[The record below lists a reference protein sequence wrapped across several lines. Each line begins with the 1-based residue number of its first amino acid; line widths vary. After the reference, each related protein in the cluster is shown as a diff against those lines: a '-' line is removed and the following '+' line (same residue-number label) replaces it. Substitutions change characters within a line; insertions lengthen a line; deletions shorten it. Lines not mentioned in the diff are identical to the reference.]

1 MGNLLEVK
9 NLFLD
14 IVLPHSILPVIQD
27 VSFNLKKGE
36 ILSLVGESGCGKS
49 VCSMSLTRLLPV
61 NLIRYKEGEI
71 RFGEKNLISLPNEEL
86 RKIRGK
92 EIAYIFQDPF
102 TSLNPLKKIKDQLTE
117 SYLIHISP
125 DKNQAIKKA
134 KELLSSVGLTDLDT
148 RLHAYPNQMS
158 GGMLERI
165 SIAMA
170 LMCEPQLLI
179 ADEPTSALD
188 VTIQAQLVDLLLGLK
203 KERNMSILFISHDMG
218 LVSALS
224 DRIAVM
230 YAGQIVETGTIDEI
244 VENPRHPYTKALI
257 ASVPSGLKLKKEEK
271 LKTIPGIV
279 PSPDKYPAGCH
290 FSTRCESVLE
300 KCKLEKP
307 KVFTVSDGHGSRCF
321 LEE

>member
-102 TSLNPLKKIKDQLTE
+102 TSLNPLKKSKI
-117 SYLIHISP
+117 
-125 DKNQAIKKA
+125 N
-134 KELLSSVGLTDLDT
+134 
-148 RLHAYPNQMS
+148 
-158 GGMLERI
+158 
-165 SIAMA
+165 
-170 LMCEPQLLI
+170 
-179 ADEPTSALD
+179 
-188 VTIQAQLVDLLLGLK
+188 
-203 KERNMSILFISHDMG
+203 
-218 LVSALS
+218 
-224 DRIAVM
+224 
-230 YAGQIVETGTIDEI
+230 
-244 VENPRHPYTKALI
+244 
-257 ASVPSGLKLKKEEK
+257 
-271 LKTIPGIV
+271 
-279 PSPDKYPAGCH
+279 
-290 FSTRCESVLE
+290 
-300 KCKLEKP
+300 
-307 KVFTVSDGHGSRCF
+307 
-321 LEE
+321 